1 MRPILFIACLLLA
14 SRSAE
19 AQGPDNVLLVINEK
33 SPASVEIGE
42 YYAARRGLRP
52 NHVLRLDTAA
62 TETIQRSDYNRTI
75 DLPIGAWLTR
85 ESLQDEVLYIVLT
98 KGIPLRIA
106 GTSGRD
112 GTVASVD
119 SELSLLYR
127 KLVGTATSTLGPSA
141 NPYFLGDKKIAE
153 ARRFTRFDQDIF
165 LVTRLDGF
173 SVTDV
178 KRLIDRG
185 LAPSADGKVVLD
197 QKATLIDRGGDR
209 WLQQTAERL
218 RGPLP
223 DDRIVLENTKA
234 TAASSGPVL
243 GYFSWGSNDPS
254 NQLRRFGLEFSP
266 GAIGGMFV
274 SSDGRTFAEPP
285 AAWKPS
291 SPGGGPVFGGSFQSL
306 AGDLIRD
313 GITGVAAHVDEPF
326 LDATVRPQVL
336 FPAYVAGFNLAESFY
351 LAMPFLSW
359 QTVVIGD
366 PLCAPF
372 PRTTLSA
379 NDIAKGRNAET
390 GFPELF
396 NERRLAKLGVGLNLA
411 ARNTMLKLE
420 AEMARGETGNTEAL
434 LLRATELEP
443 KFIEAHMKLASYYG
457 SRNDRERSIERFRR
471 VLAVD
476 PDHVAALNDLA
487 YLMAE
492 NGQAKDALPM
502 ALRALKLSQVP
513 AILDTVGWIHHQLG
527 EDSRGISYVE
537 QALAGAPANVDILI
551 HAALMHAALNNKA
564 RARVELDT
572 ALKID
577 PKAID
582 RAGVKA
588 LQDSLAPARQ

>member
-1 MRPILFIACLLLA
+1 MRRILLTLGLLLA
-14 SRSAE
+14 SHSAA
-19 AQGPDNVLLVINEK
+19 AQGPDNILLIINEN
-33 SPASVEIGE
+33 SPASVEVGE
-42 YYAARRGLRP
+42 YYASRRSLPANR
-52 NHVLRLDTAA
+52 VLRLQTVA
-62 TETIQRSDYNRTI
+62 TETIRRPDYDRTI

-85 ESLQDEVLYIVLT
+85 ESLQDQVLYIVLT

-106 GTSGRD
+106 GTGGRD

-119 SELSLLYR
+119 SELALLYR
-127 KLVGTATSTLGPSA
+127 RLVGGATPTLGPTP
-141 NPYFLGDKKIAE
+141 NPYFLGDKKVSE
-153 ARRFTRFDQDIF
+153 ARPFTRFDQDIY

-173 SVTDV
+173 SVADV

-197 QKATLIDRGGDR
+197 QKATLFDRGGDR
-209 WLQQTAERL
+209 WLQQTADRL
-218 RGPLP
+218 RGPLS
-223 DDRIVLENTKA
+223 DDRVVLENTKA

-243 GYFSWGSNDPS
+243 GYYSWGSNDPS

-274 SSDGRTFAEPP
+274 STDGRTFAEPP

-291 SPGGGPVFGGSFQSL
+291 NSSGGPTFAGSFQSL

-379 NDIAKGRNAET
+379 GDIAKGRNEET
-390 GFPELF
+390 GFPGLF
-396 NERRLAKLGVGLNLA
+396 TERRLAKLGADLNLA

-420 AEMARGETGNTEAL
+420 AEMARGETGNIEAL
-434 LLRATELEP
+434 LARATELEP
-443 KFIEAHMKLASYYG
+443 KFIEAHLKLAAYYA
-457 SRNDRERSIERFRR
+457 SRNDPARASERFRR

-476 PDHVAALNDLA
+476 PDHIGALNDLA

-502 ALRALKLSQVP
+502 AVKAVKLSPVP
-513 AILDTVGWIHHQLG
+513 AVLDTVGWIHHLLG
-527 EDSRGISYVE
+527 EDSGGIAYVE
-537 QALAGAPANVDILI
+537 QALAGAPAHVDILI
-551 HAALMHAALNNKA
+551 HAAVMHAALNNRA
-564 RARVELDT
+564 RARNELET

-577 PKAID
+577 PKAAD
-582 RAGVKA
+582 RADVKA
-588 LQDSLAPARQ
+588 LQDRLAPARQ

>member
-1 MRPILFIACLLLA
+1 MLR
-14 SRSAE
+14 
-19 AQGPDNVLLVINEK
+19 
-33 SPASVEIGE
+33 VE
-42 YYAARRGLRP
+42 
-52 NHVLRLDTAA
+52 TAV

-75 DLPIGAWLTR
+75 DLLIGAWLTR

-106 GTSGRD
+106 GTGGRD

-119 SELSLLYR
+119 SELTLLYR
-127 KLVGTATSTLGPSA
+127 KLVSGPASTLGPAA
-141 NPYFLGDKKIAE
+141 NPYFLGDKKVSE
-153 ARRFTRFDQDIF
+153 ARPFTRFDQDIY

-173 SVTDV
+173 SVADV

-209 WLQQTAERL
+209 WLQQTADRL
-218 RGPLP
+218 RGPLS
-223 DDRIVLENTKA
+223 DDRVVLENTKA
-234 TAASSGPVL
+234 TAAPGGPVL
-243 GYFSWGSNDPS
+243 GYYSWGSNDPS

-274 SSDGRTFAEPP
+274 STDGRTFAEPP

-291 SPGGGPVFGGSFQSL
+291 GPAGGPAFAGSFQSL

-351 LAMPFLSW
+351 LATPFLSW

-372 PRTTLSA
+372 PRTTLSEG
-379 NDIAKGRNAET
+379 DIAKGRNAET
-390 GFPELF
+390 GLPELF
-396 NERRLAKLGVGLNLA
+396 TERRLAKLGAGLNLA

-434 LLRATELEP
+434 LVRATELEP
-443 KFIEAHMKLASYYG
+443 KFIEAHLKLAAYYG
-457 SRNDRERSIERFRR
+457 SRNDQARAMDRFRR

-476 PDHVAALNDLA
+476 PDHVSALNDLA

-502 ALRALKLSQVP
+502 AVKAVKLSPLPEV
-513 AILDTVGWIHHQLG
+513 LDTVGWIHHLLG
-527 EDSRGISYVE
+527 EDSGGITYVE

-551 HAALMHAALNNKA
+551 HAAVMHAALNNKV
-564 RARVELDT
+564 RARNELAT

-577 PKAID
+577 PKAAE
-582 RAGVKA
+582 RADVKA